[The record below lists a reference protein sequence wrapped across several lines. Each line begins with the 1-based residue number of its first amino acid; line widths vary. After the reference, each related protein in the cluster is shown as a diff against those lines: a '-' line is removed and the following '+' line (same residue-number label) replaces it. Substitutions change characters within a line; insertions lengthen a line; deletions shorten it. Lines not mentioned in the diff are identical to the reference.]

1 MGAANPMGAARILRK
16 HASDRSCP
24 EYACAV
30 VQVDEVTDITR
41 APPKLPL
48 IEDGA
53 PSESRLPRMAST
65 NAYLGADVVAR
76 GFAAGAELFITG
88 RVVFCHVSRRFSAER
103 NRADCRGHAVRMMP
117 LRCERDGKS
126 DGAARWAGTYW
137 L

>member
-1 MGAANPMGAARILRK
+1 
-16 HASDRSCP
+16 
-24 EYACAV
+24 

-53 PSESRLPRMAST
+53 PSESLLPRMAST

-88 RVVFCHVSRRFSAER
+88 RVVFCHVSRRFSAEK
-103 NRADCRGHAVRMMP
+103 NRADCRGHALRKMP
-117 LRCERDGKS
+117 IAMR
-126 DGAARWAGTYW
+126 A
-137 L
+137 